1 MDLGLGSSPSF
12 FLGGVGWVGL
22 GLGLGFPSP
31 QTLLLQVFFFF
42 FGGSIL
48 WCKQSGD
55 DPHEDLAKFGLKLKS
70 RSK

>member
-42 FGGSIL
+42 LEGQF
-48 WCKQSGD
+48 CD
-55 DPHEDLAKFGLKLKS
+55 V
-70 RSK
+70 SKVVMTHMKI